1 MRKFFKEFKEFIA
14 RGNVLNLA
22 VGIIIGGAFNAIIT
36 SLVNHI
42 IMPPLSLLLGNEVS
56 LLKWVIRPEVLAED
70 GVTVAVAEIAIKWG
84 LFVQAI
90 INFLLIALVLFV
102 IVKVATILNERAEK
116 LRAKLLHQEVEAA
129 PEPEPEPEPSEEILL
144 LREIRDSLVAKK
156 PAEKKEASKK

>member
-129 PEPEPEPEPSEEILL
+129 PEPEPEPEPGEEILL
-144 LREIRDSLVAKK
+144 LREIRDSLAAKR
-156 PAEKKEASKK
+156 PTEKKEASKK